1 MAAARRWHGWRAS
14 RSKRTAG
21 TFQGGSV
28 QQVDQDELDWVPR
41 VGEYAVYPGRGVARI
56 VELRT
61 QEIAGETAE
70 FLVLR
75 MVDDDS
81 RILIPSGKVDRVGLR
96 RIMGSDDAQKIW
108 QILRKR
114 TRRRTPRG
122 VTWSRQFREYQDK
135 LRAGSVFQVAE
146 VLRDLLRLQTTK
158 ELSFGEHRLLENARS
173 LVVQELAASL
183 SSAADDVEREIR
195 AAVI

>member
-1 MAAARRWHGWRAS
+1 MQQMD
-14 RSKRTAG
+14 
-21 TFQGGSV
+21 QG
-28 QQVDQDELDWVPR
+28 ECDWVPR

-75 MVDDDS
+75 MLEDDS
-81 RILIPSGKVDRVGLR
+81 RILIPRGKVDRVGLR
-96 RIMGSDDAQKIW
+96 GIMGSDDAQKIW
-108 QILRKR
+108 GILKKR
-114 TRRRTPRG
+114 TRRRTAHG

-135 LRAGSVFQVAE
+135 VRAGSVFQVAE

-158 ELSFGEHRLLENARS
+158 ELSFGEHRLLENART
-173 LVVQELAASL
+173 LIVGELAASQ
-183 SSAADDVEREIR
+183 SSEADDVEREIR